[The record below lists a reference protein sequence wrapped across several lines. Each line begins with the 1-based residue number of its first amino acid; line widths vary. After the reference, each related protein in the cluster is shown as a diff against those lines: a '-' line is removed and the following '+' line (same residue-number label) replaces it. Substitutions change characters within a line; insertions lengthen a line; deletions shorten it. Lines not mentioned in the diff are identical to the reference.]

1 MLVEARDLGVLQ
13 CHLSGGEP
21 LLRRDLVEIV
31 AAAHDLGLYT
41 NLVTSALGLSRP
53 KAEQLR
59 AAGLDHVQV
68 SIQADEPA
76 VSDRIAG
83 TPSFRRKIE
92 AMGVVKELGWPLTV
106 NVVLHRQNI
115 DRVAAVLELAEE
127 VGADRVELANTQ
139 YYGWAWRNR
148 DALLPSRA
156 QLEAAE
162 VVVRAARER
171 LRDRMDV
178 IYVIPDYYS
187 RYPKPCM
194 GGWASRQL
202 TVTPNGDVLP
212 CPAAQSLPLPRASVR
227 DDPLDR
233 IWAESPVMTAFRGTD
248 WMPDPCR
255 SCDRRELDFGGCRC
269 QAFQL
274 TGDAAR
280 TDPVCHL
287 SPDHDLVARGGR
299 GRERGLAERR
309 SPADPAPA
317 PARPQPPN
325 TNGSATA
332 AMIRVTPLSRSG
344 RIRTRRAAARPTRSP
359 TSDITAVMT
368 PKTAAENTGENPSI
382 PRLAPANRLSRLSV
396 NGMPNSAH
404 GWSSSS
410 GSGLRRAEMTRYR
423 PYTPRATAPTIS
435 ATSPTASPISRPIIN
450 PISGMI
456 PSHSPKVSATCTAR
470 FRPNGTV
477 PRAIDTRKLSRLST
491 KPRMSTSQIMAI
503 PPVDDDRRRQE
514 RLCLG

>member
-1 MLVEARDLGVLQ
+1 
-13 CHLSGGEP
+13 
-21 LLRRDLVEIV
+21 
-31 AAAHDLGLYT
+31 
-41 NLVTSALGLSRP
+41 
-53 KAEQLR
+53 
-59 AAGLDHVQV
+59 
-68 SIQADEPA
+68 
-76 VSDRIAG
+76 
-83 TPSFRRKIE
+83 
-92 AMGVVKELGWPLTV
+92 MGVVKELGWPLTV

-115 DRVAAVLELAEE
+115 DRVADVLGLAEE

-212 CPAAQSLPLPRASVR
+212 CPAAQSLPLPRANVR
-227 DDPLDR
+227 AEGLEW
-233 IWAESPVMTAFRGTD
+233 IWTQSPVMTAFRGTD

-287 SPDHDLVARGGR
+287 SPDHELVADAVQAAN
-299 GRERGLAERR
+299 AE
-309 SPADPAPA
+309 S
-317 PARPQPPN
+317 
-325 TNGSATA
+325 
-332 AMIRVTPLSRSG
+332 
-344 RIRTRRAAARPTRSP
+344 RPT
-359 TSDITAVMT
+359 D
-368 PKTAAENTGENPSI
+368 
-382 PRLAPANRLSRLSV
+382 LLL
-396 NGMPNSAH
+396 
-404 GWSSSS
+404 
-410 GSGLRRAEMTRYR
+410 
-423 PYTPRATAPTIS
+423 
-435 ATSPTASPISRPIIN
+435 
-450 PISGMI
+450 
-456 PSHSPKVSATCTAR
+456 
-470 FRPNGTV
+470 V
-477 PRAIDTRKLSRLST
+477 PRPHRA
-491 KPRMSTSQIMAI
+491 
-503 PPVDDDRRRQE
+503 
-514 RLCLG
+514 

>member
-1 MLVEARDLGVLQ
+1 
-13 CHLSGGEP
+13 
-21 LLRRDLVEIV
+21 LLRRDVVEIV
-31 AAAHDLGLYT
+31 AEAHDLGLYT
-41 NLVTSALGLSRP
+41 NLVTSAVGLSRRR
-53 KAEQLR
+53 AEQLR
-59 AAGLDHVQV
+59 AAGLDHVQI
-68 SIQADEPA
+68 SIQAGEPA
-76 VSDRIAG
+76 ASDRIAG
-83 TPSFRRKIE
+83 TRSFARKIT

-106 NVVLHRQNI
+106 NVVLHRHNI
-115 DRVAAVLELAEE
+115 DRVAEVLGLAEE

-194 GGWASRQL
+194 GGWAARQL

-227 DDPLDR
+227 ADPLAR

-255 SCDRRELDFGGCRC
+255 SCARREVDFGGCRC

-287 SPDHDLVARGGR
+287 SPDHHLVAGAVRAANTGSR
-299 GRERGLAERR
+299 DLPLVPRGL
-309 SPADPAPA
+309 
-317 PARPQPPN
+317 
-325 TNGSATA
+325 
-332 AMIRVTPLSRSG
+332 
-344 RIRTRRAAARPTRSP
+344 
-359 TSDITAVMT
+359 
-368 PKTAAENTGENPSI
+368 
-382 PRLAPANRLSRLSV
+382 
-396 NGMPNSAH
+396 
-404 GWSSSS
+404 
-410 GSGLRRAEMTRYR
+410 
-423 PYTPRATAPTIS
+423 
-435 ATSPTASPISRPIIN
+435 
-450 PISGMI
+450 
-456 PSHSPKVSATCTAR
+456 
-470 FRPNGTV
+470 
-477 PRAIDTRKLSRLST
+477 
-491 KPRMSTSQIMAI
+491 
-503 PPVDDDRRRQE
+503 
-514 RLCLG
+514 